1 MSFDVFI
8 QRFESGEPVP
18 LDPAAVLTA
27 LAQARTEPP
36 PVPDNG
42 YLRLKTADGGADIYD
57 LSPSTSSLMLD
68 HIDGMTTWETIWNI
82 AHATNAAI
90 LTAGGPAIVTKETRV
105 DHLPPELRKD
115 AVRVDNAGLLMR
127 AATTT

>member
-1 MSFDVFI
+1 MSFDIFI
-8 QRFESGEPVP
+8 QRFETGEPVL
-18 LDPAAVLTA
+18 LDHAAVLTA

-42 YLRLKTADGGADIYD
+42 YVRLETIDGGADIYG
-57 LSPSTSSLMLD
+57 LSPSTSSLMLN
-68 HIDGMTTWETIWNI
+68 HIDGMIAWETIWNI
-82 AHATNAAI
+82 AHATDAAI
-90 LTAGGPAIVTKETRV
+90 LSVGGPAIVTQETRL

-127 AATTT
+127 AATRT